1 MLERLPVGSL
11 TIGPGVVVRGQTGT
25 VGYNPSWG
33 GPSNVAVVNQGTISI
48 SNGGFAILAAPYVQ
62 NTGFIKADLG
72 TIALAGTNEFTLDLS
87 GTGLINFTVPAGAL
101 EKIVSDGKAVGVD
114 NSGTLQARSGQ
125 VIISANLASE
135 VVNAVVNLNGVVDA
149 DAFAPNGA
157 GGSVLVSAAGDVNVG
172 GQVTARGDGAGA
184 GGQIVTKAGE
194 DDAIGESIE

>member
-1 MLERLPVGSL
+1 
-11 TIGPGVVVRGQTGT
+11 
-25 VGYNPSWG
+25 
-33 GPSNVAVVNQGTISI
+33 
-48 SNGGFAILAAPYVQ
+48 
-62 NTGFIKADLG
+62 TGFIKADLG

-194 DDAIGESIE
+194 DDAIGAMAFVSAAAGDAGGQGGFIEVSGKHLMLAGNIDPGSGGSL